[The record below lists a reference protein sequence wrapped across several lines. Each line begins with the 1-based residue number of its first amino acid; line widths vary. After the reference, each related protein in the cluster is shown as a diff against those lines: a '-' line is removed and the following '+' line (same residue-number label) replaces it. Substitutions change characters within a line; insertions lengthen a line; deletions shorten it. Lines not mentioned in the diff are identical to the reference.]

1 MTSKGVTGSVHQRPL
16 PNTQIA
22 WKNTTFSLPKV
33 VLVHFPFY
41 FFSLSPFLSPSSF
54 SSPSP
59 LSPLLLPLNHDTHF
73 LFFFALPHP
82 FPPLLPLPL
91 YHGPH
96 FTVSI
101 PSKWKKSENQ
111 FETRPRRQDTNTT
124 LLSRWRRGAWEQKLA
139 HDQLHRRRNK
149 RNTWALK

>member
-1 MTSKGVTGSVHQRPL
+1 MCISALYQTHKLHGKTQPFPSLKLFWFISLSIFFLSPFSHPHPFPRLLPYPLSLSLSVMTPISFF
-16 PNTQIA
+16 
-22 WKNTTFSLPKV
+22 FSLPQ
-33 VLVHFPFY
+33 
-41 FFSLSPFLSPSSF
+41 
-54 SSPSP
+54 
-59 LSPLLLPLNHDTHF
+59 
-73 LFFFALPHP
+73 P
-82 FPPLLPLPL
+82 FPPLLPYPLPL
-91 YHGPH
+91 NHGPH
-96 FTVSI
+96 FTVST